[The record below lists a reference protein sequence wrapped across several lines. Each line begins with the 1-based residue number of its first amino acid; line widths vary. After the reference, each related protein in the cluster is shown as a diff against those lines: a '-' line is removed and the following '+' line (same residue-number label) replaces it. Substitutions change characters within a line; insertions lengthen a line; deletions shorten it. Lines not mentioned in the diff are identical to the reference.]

1 METVRKTNKVR
12 LQKWAQIMKERKASG
27 LSVKEWCNQTGI
39 NRNQYFYW
47 QRKSRNTLY
56 GEAKNPYTSVQ
67 PSNLAV
73 SGFTEVRLVEN
84 KPIRRVNE
92 TVETGTLLIV
102 IGDIQITADSDYPPQ
117 NLMLLLR
124 GLTVC

>member
-1 METVRKTNKVR
+1 METVQKTNKVR

-27 LSVKEWCNQTGI
+27 LGVKEWCNQTGI

-47 QRKSRNTLY
+47 QRKLRNTLY
-56 GEAKNPYTSVQ
+56 GEAKNPYTTVQ

-73 SGFTEVRLVEN
+73 SGFTEVRLLEN
-84 KPIRRVNE
+84 KPIRRINE
-92 TVETGTLLIV
+92 NVETGTLQIA

-117 NLMLLLR
+117 NLTLLLR